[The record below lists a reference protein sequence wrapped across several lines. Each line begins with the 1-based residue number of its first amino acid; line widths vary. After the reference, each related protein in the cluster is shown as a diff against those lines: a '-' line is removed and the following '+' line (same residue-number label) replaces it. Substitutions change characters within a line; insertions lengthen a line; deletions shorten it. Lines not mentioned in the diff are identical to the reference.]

1 MWYFKKIANHEEPE
15 ILYAYVNTV
24 RDIKIF
30 VGQELMIKQRNIK
43 HIVMALHIGKKEL
56 SEMESH
62 CLPSLLVKITTV
74 VVILWQLLLIFK
86 RTLFITGINLDGL
99 HQKTSFF

>member
-43 HIVMALHIGKKEL
+43 HIVMALHIGKKRTIGDGKPL
-56 SEMESH
+56 PTVFISEDNNRGCH
-62 CLPSLLVKITTV
+62 FVAA
-74 VVILWQLLLIFK
+74 FAN
-86 RTLFITGINLDGL
+86 F
-99 HQKTSFF
+99 QKNAIYYGD